1 VNKIVSTFR
10 RLLGKEPASPPKPTA
25 LQEQL
30 RAVVGNATAVEPVR
44 PEPPIGSGIR
54 KTIEWSDDLT
64 VGNAMLDE
72 QHKKLIAMINT
83 LGQPS
88 LTVDELGE
96 VIFGLLEYAAVHF
109 RDEEEFFTEVAPE
122 IVPAHFLSHTVFI
135 AGAYRFVQR
144 FQRGEALAL
153 RDTVYDF
160 LCDWLLHHIRDE
172 DSQYFRRS
180 HPAA

>member
-1 VNKIVSTFR
+1 MNKIVSTFR
-10 RLLGKEPASPPKPTA
+10 RLLGKEPASSPKEA
-25 LQEQL
+25 LRRL
-30 RAVVGNATAVEPVR
+30 DLHPAPAPV
-44 PEPPIGSGIR
+44 PAPAPAPR
-54 KTIEWSDDLT
+54 KVIEWTDDLT
-64 VGNAMLDE
+64 VGNPVLDG

-83 LGQPS
+83 LGQPDLS
-88 LTVDELGE
+88 VEDLGE

-109 RDEEEFFTEVAPE
+109 RDEEDYFTEVAPE

-160 LCDWLLHHIRDE
+160 LCDWLIRHIRNE
-172 DSQYFRRS
+172 DSQYYRRS